1 MFRNSKNLLLF
12 LFFVVF
18 LLTGCSTYQ
27 VTKPDY
33 LAYLDT
39 VKAGQFDTGKMW
51 TFDYPPI
58 DYFKKT
64 YNFTPT
70 SDWFEKARLSALRLP
85 GCSASF
91 VSEDGLVMTNH
102 HCARGALD
110 AVNRE
115 GENLP
120 ETGFYAATL
129 EGPVKLYA

>member
-70 SDWFEKARLSALRLP
+70 SDWFEKSTTFCPA
-85 GCSASF
+85 ASGMF
-91 VSEDGLVMTNH
+91 CVICFRRWTCYDEPPLCKRST
-102 HCARGALD
+102 
-110 AVNRE
+110 
-115 GENLP
+115 
-120 ETGFYAATL
+120 
-129 EGPVKLYA
+129 